1 MSTLKHGLLAALLRH
16 RVAANVLM
24 LLAIFAGLLGVG
36 RMNVQFFPTFELDI
50 ISVRVVWSGASA
62 EDVAAG
68 IVEPLEERLKTVDG
82 LKRMSSTSAQGI
94 ASISLELGEGTEPLQ
109 ALDQVRQRVDEFR
122 NLPRDAET
130 PQVSRVTRY
139 EPIAR
144 LLVRGG
150 DIEQLR
156 PWVRR
161 FESELLAGG
170 IDRIDITGL
179 PEQRIAVEIPS
190 SALQTLGL
198 SLVDVGERIGQ
209 IARDVPAGIAGEHD
223 GAREVRGL
231 EQRRDPAAFARLPV
245 VSDDQGIIRL
255 GDIAQLRREPRPG
268 ALTLSEGGEA
278 VVEMKLQRA
287 ENGHSLRAA
296 QALDEWL
303 AKARPTLP
311 PSLRL
316 EVFDAQWQLI
326 RDRIELL
333 IRNGLGGL
341 LLVVLLLYL
350 FLPARVAFWV
360 MAGIPTA
367 FLATLGLMLIFGG
380 SINMISLFALIM
392 ALGII
397 VDDAIVVAE
406 DADTHR
412 HMGEPPEAAALG
424 GARRMLAPVVA
435 ASLTTVAAFVPLM
448 MVGGVIGNILGDI
461 PFVMVMVI
469 LASLLESFLILP
481 AHLKGALRGAAGA
494 RATRLRQSLEA
505 GFERLR
511 EHHFRR
517 LVTLALA
524 WRGTTVAITLALMVL
539 AVGLMAGGR
548 IGFEFFPAPEGQTIY
563 ANATFVAGTPRQQTE
578 AFLRRLERGLAET
591 NQELGGDLVDTAVS
605 WLGSTV
611 GTGAG
616 GSARGDQ
623 LASIMVELSPPD
635 SRSVRNERFLATWR
649 DKVKPAA
656 GLELLTFTARR
667 AGPPGRDLNVRLIGD
682 DADALKRAALALAET
697 MKSIPGVSDTEDD
710 MPYGREQLI
719 YRLTAAGE
727 ALGLT
732 TETLGRQLRA
742 AFDGALAQLVQVGRD
757 ELEVRVLLPREERSR
772 MDVFERISIR
782 LPGGGFAPLA
792 TVASFES
799 RRGFEALRHADGRL
813 AVEVSGEVDS
823 ARASADTIRA
833 ELTRRILPELAA
845 RHGVSYSF
853 EGRAS
858 DQRETMADMGR
869 GLLVGLALIYFILV
883 WSFGSWSWPLVV
895 MSAIP
900 LGLAGAIFGHWLL
913 GLKLTILS
921 MFGLFGLS
929 GIVVNNSII
938 LVTMFQDL
946 QRKGLELQD
955 ALVGASCARLR
966 AVLLTSLTTIGGL
979 TPLLF
984 ETSLQ
989 AQFLIPMAASIAF
1002 GLGFSAVLVLFFVP
1016 ALLSLLES
1024 LKSVL
1029 VRCYRPAAPTAIAT
1043 TGSDRSGAQA

>member
-1 MSTLKHGLLAALLRH
+1 MSTAKHGILAALLRH

-24 LLAIFAGLLGVG
+24 LLAVFAGLVGVS

-50 ISVRVVWSGASA
+50 VSVRVVWSGASA
-62 EDVAAG
+62 EDVEVG
-68 IVEPLEERLKTVDG
+68 ITDPLEERLKNVDG
-82 LKRMSSTSAQGI
+82 LKRMTSTSAQGI
-94 ASISLELGEGTEPLQ
+94 ASITLELEEGTDPLL

-130 PQVSRVTRY
+130 PQISRITRY

-150 DIEQLR
+150 DVEQLR

-179 PEQRIAVEIPS
+179 PEQRIAIEIPS
-190 SALQTLGL
+190 AALQTLGL
-198 SLVDVGERIGQ
+198 SLVEVGERVALL
-209 IARDVPAGIAGEHD
+209 ARDVPAGIAGERD
-223 GAREVRGL
+223 GARELRGL
-231 EQRRDPAAFARLPV
+231 EQRRDPASFAELA
-245 VSDDQGIIRL
+245 VSSEPSGLVRL
-255 GDIAQLRREPRPG
+255 GEIAEIRREPRPG
-268 ALTLSEGGEA
+268 ALTLSEGGDA

-287 ENGHSLRAA
+287 ESGHSLRAA
-296 QALDEWL
+296 EALQAWL
-303 AKARPTLP
+303 TRTRPTLP
-311 PSLRL
+311 PTIEL

-333 IRNGLGGL
+333 IENGLGGL
-341 LLVVLLLYL
+341 LLVVLVLYL

-360 MAGIPTA
+360 MVGIPTA
-367 FLATLGLMLIFGG
+367 FLGTLGLMLIFGG

-397 VDDAIVVAE
+397 VDDAIVVSE

-412 HMGEPPEAAALG
+412 SMGEPPEAAALG
-424 GARRMLAPVVA
+424 GARRMLAPVIA

-481 AHLKGALRGAAGA
+481 AHLKGALRGEAAA
-494 RATRLRQSLEA
+494 RSTRLRKWLEH
-505 GFERLR
+505 GFERIR
-511 EHHFRR
+511 DHHFRR
-517 LVTLALA
+517 LVTWALV
-524 WRGTTVAITLALMVL
+524 WRGTTVAITLSLMLL
-539 AVGLMAGGR
+539 AVGLLAGGR
-548 IGFEFFPAPEGQTIY
+548 IGFEFFPAPEGQTVY
-563 ANATFVAGTPRQQTE
+563 ANATFVAGTPRAQTA
-578 AFLRRLERGLAET
+578 AFLRELERALADTER
-591 NQELGGDLVDTAVS
+591 ELGGELVETAVS

-623 LASIMVELSPPD
+623 LASMMIELSPPD
-635 SRSVRNERFLATWR
+635 SRSVRNDRFLKVWR
-649 DKVKPAA
+649 DKVTPAA

-667 AGPPGRDLNVRLIGD
+667 AGPPGRDLNVRLTGD
-682 DADALKRAALALAET
+682 DADALKAAALELAET

-710 MPYGREQLI
+710 MPFGREQLI
-719 YRLTAAGE
+719 YRLSPAGE

-732 TETLGRQLRA
+732 TESLGRQLRA
-742 AFDGALAQLVQVGRD
+742 AFDGSLAQLVQVGRD
-757 ELEVRVLLPREERSR
+757 ELEVRVLLPRDERTR
-772 MDVFERISIR
+772 LDVFDRIAIR
-782 LPGGGFAPLA
+782 LPDGAFAPLA
-792 TVASFES
+792 SVAAFES

-813 AVEVSGEVDS
+813 AVEVSGEIDS
-823 ARASADTIRA
+823 GRTSADVIRG
-833 ELTRRILPELAA
+833 ELARETLPSLA
-845 RHGVSYSF
+845 ERHGVSYSF

-869 GLLVGLALIYFILV
+869 GLVVGLALIYFILV
-883 WSFGSWSWPLVV
+883 WSFASWSWPLVV
-895 MSAIP
+895 MAAIP

-938 LVTMFQDL
+938 LVTMFQAL
-946 QRKGLELQD
+946 QKKGLDREE
-955 ALVGASCARLR
+955 ALIGASCARLR

-1024 LKSVL
+1024 LKRVVTGSAD
-1029 VRCYRPAAPTAIAT
+1029 RPRPAP
-1043 TGSDRSGAQA
+1043 AQA

>member
-1 MSTLKHGLLAALLRH
+1 MTRHGPMAALLRH
-16 RVAANVLM
+16 PVAANVLM
-24 LLAIFAGLLGVG
+24 LLALFAGLIGLS
-36 RMNVQFFPTFELDI
+36 RMNVQFFPTFQLDI
-50 ISVRVVWSGASA
+50 ISVRVVWSGAAA
-62 EDVAAG
+62 EDVEIG
-68 IVEPLEERLKTVDG
+68 ITVPLEERLKTVDG

-94 ASISLELGEGTEPLQ
+94 ASITLELHEGTDPLL

-122 NLPRDAET
+122 NLPREAET

-144 LLVRGG
+144 LLIRGG
-150 DIEQLR
+150 DVEQLR

-170 IDRIDITGL
+170 IDRIDIVGL
-179 PEQRIAVEIPS
+179 PEQRIAIEVPS
-190 SALQTLGL
+190 EALTSLGL
-198 SLVDVGERIGQ
+198 SLPDIGDRVAQ
-209 IARDVPAGIAGEHD
+209 VARDVPAGVAGERD
-223 GAREVRGL
+223 GAREIRGL
-231 EQRRDPAAFARLPV
+231 EQRRDAQAFARLPV
-245 VSDDQGIIRL
+245 LSDANGLVLL
-255 GDIAQLRREPRPG
+255 GDIASIRREPRPSSL
-268 ALTLSEGGEA
+268 ALSEGGDA
-278 VVEMKLQRA
+278 VVEMVLQRA

-296 QALDEWL
+296 DALDAWL
-303 AKARPTLP
+303 ERTRPTLP
-311 PSLRL
+311 PQLKL

-333 IRNGLGGL
+333 ITNGLGGL
-341 LLVVLLLYL
+341 LLVVLVLYL

-360 MAGIPTA
+360 MVGIPTA

-412 HMGEPPEAAALG
+412 RMGEPPDAAALG
-424 GARRMLAPVVA
+424 GARRMLAPVIA

-461 PFVMVMVI
+461 PFVMIMVI

-481 AHLKGALRGAAGA
+481 AHLKGALKSAAAHHGS
-494 RATRLRQSLEA
+494 RLRQRLEQ
-505 GFERLR
+505 GFDRFR
-511 EHHFRR
+511 DHHFHR
-517 LVTLALA
+517 VATLALA
-524 WRGTTVAITLALMVL
+524 WRGTTVAITLGLMIL
-539 AVGLMAGGR
+539 AVGLLAGGR
-548 IGFEFFPAPEGQTIY
+548 IGFVFFPSPEGQIVY
-563 ANATFVAGTPRQQTE
+563 ANATFVAGTPRAHTE
-578 AFLRRLERGLAET
+578 AYLRELERALVET
-591 NQELGGDLVDTAVS
+591 ERELGDGLVQTAVS
-605 WLGSTV
+605 WLGGTV
-611 GTGAG
+611 GSG
-616 GSARGDQ
+616 GGGNARGDQ
-623 LASIMVELSPPD
+623 LASLMIELSPPD
-635 SRSVRNERFLATWR
+635 SRAVRNERFLAAWR
-649 DKVKPAA
+649 SKVPPVA

-682 DADALKRAALALAET
+682 DADTLKAAALELAET
-697 MKSIPGVSDTEDD
+697 LKSIPGVSDTEDD
-710 MPYGREQLI
+710 MPFGREQLI
-719 YRLTAAGE
+719 YRLNPAGE

-732 TETLGRQLRA
+732 TESLGRQLRA
-742 AFDGALAQLVQVGRD
+742 AFDGSLAQLVQVGRD
-757 ELEVRVLLPREERSR
+757 ELEVRVLLPREERER
-772 MDVFERISIR
+772 MDVFERISVR
-782 LPGGGFAPLA
+782 LPGGGFAPLS
-792 TVASFES
+792 TVARFES
-799 RRGFEALRHADGRL
+799 QRGFEALRHADGRL
-813 AVEVSGEVDS
+813 AVEISGEVDT
-823 ARASADTIRA
+823 ARASADVIRA
-833 ELTRRILPELAA
+833 ELQREILPALAE
-845 RHGVSYSF
+845 RHGLAFSF

-858 DQRETMADMGR
+858 DQRETMGDMGR
-869 GLLVGLALIYFILV
+869 GLMVGLALIYFVLV

-946 QRKGLELQD
+946 QKKGLGLQD
-955 ALVGASCARLR
+955 ALIGASCARLR

-1016 ALLSLLES
+1016 ALLSLMESAKRRLMRWTGLERAVPES
-1024 LKSVL
+1024 
-1029 VRCYRPAAPTAIAT
+1029 AP
-1043 TGSDRSGAQA
+1043 